1 MLQSAPNIAY
11 LKAAWAAFAGISG
24 HNAKQSYE
32 AAGLTF
38 TRINHSTL
46 VRKDDVQVST
56 MPVRYTRQDLRTG
69 FLGRIENEVRKIV
82 SEMES
87 VFFRDLQLPE
97 GHRLVVELEE
107 CLRQLRRKGNRS
119 LSIMILPDDAEAIT
133 AAAIIEMRVFLD
145 SPRACV
151 FACLS
156 DASGSHQIDLLGGAP
171 KRARVPRAEGYA
183 ELARQ
188 MTETLNE
195 ALTGAYINQLAA

>member
-24 HNAKQSYE
+24 HNATQSYE

-46 VRKDDVQVST
+46 VRKNDVQVST
-56 MPVRYTRQDLRTG
+56 MAVRYTRQDLRTG

-87 VFFRDLQLPE
+87 VFLRDLQLPE
-97 GHRLVVELEE
+97 GHCLVVELEE

-119 LSIMILPDDAEAIT
+119 LTIVIRPDEAENI
-133 AAAIIEMRVFLD
+133 AAAALIEMRIFLD

-156 DASGSHQIDLLGGAP
+156 DASDRHQIDLLGGAP
-171 KRARVPRAEGYA
+171 KRARVPRAEDYA
-183 ELARQ
+183 ELAGQ
-188 MTETLNE
+188 MVATINE

>member
-11 LKAAWAAFAGISG
+11 LKATWAAFAGISG

-46 VRKDDVQVST
+46 VRKNDVQVST

-82 SEMES
+82 SAMES
-87 VFFRDLQLPE
+87 VLFRDLQLPE

-119 LSIMILPDDAEAIT
+119 LSIMIQPDEAEGVT
-133 AAAIIEMRVFLD
+133 AAVVIEMRVFLD

-156 DASGSHQIDLLGGAP
+156 DACNRIQIDLLGGAP
-171 KRARVPRAEGYA
+171 KRARVPRADGYA
-183 ELARQ
+183 ELAQR
-188 MTETLNE
+188 MVATINE

>member
-11 LKAAWAAFAGISG
+11 LKATWAAFAGISG

-32 AAGLTF
+32 AAGLSF

-46 VRKDDVQVST
+46 VRKNDVQVST

-82 SEMES
+82 AEMES

-97 GHRLVVELEE
+97 GHQLVVELEE

-119 LSIMILPDDAEAIT
+119 LSIMIRPNETEGAGVAVL
-133 AAAIIEMRVFLD
+133 IEMRVFLD
-145 SPRACV
+145 SPRACM

-156 DASGSHQIDLLGGAP
+156 DASHRHQIDLLGGAP
-171 KRARVPRAEGYA
+171 KRARMPRADDYA
-183 ELARQ
+183 GLARQ
-188 MTETLNE
+188 MADTINE